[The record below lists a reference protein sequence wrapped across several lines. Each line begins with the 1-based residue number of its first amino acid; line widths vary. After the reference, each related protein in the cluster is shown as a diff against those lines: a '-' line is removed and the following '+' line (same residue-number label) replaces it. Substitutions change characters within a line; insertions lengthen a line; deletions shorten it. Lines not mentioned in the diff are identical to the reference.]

1 MISPTLQEHRAARER
16 AKQREPEPQRPAAQR
31 RQEAAA
37 RQPHSGHAPA
47 GDDHHPLRKE
57 RPAGKSPAR
66 TPERGR
72 AAAERPALAGLPA
85 ARRDEESSAA
95 TPDGNLFS
103 MLMDRDEASLPG
115 ALQVAPHAAAT
126 PHPTATPASSGAG
139 APMALWQPL
148 ENELDRALVNP
159 PAGPVSVTLLLPR
172 LGDVDARLQALPAG
186 GWDIALR
193 FAPAA
198 LDALAAHEE
207 RCRHSLRRRLA
218 CRVRLR
224 FEQRGEWA

>member
-1 MISPTLQEHRAARER
+1 MISPTQQEHRTARER
-16 AKQREPEPQRPAAQR
+16 AKDREPEPQRPTAQR
-31 RQEAAA
+31 RQETAA
-37 RQPHSGHAPA
+37 RQPHSEHAPA
-47 GDDHHPLRKE
+47 GDGHHPPRKE
-57 RPAGKSPAR
+57 RPEGKSPTR
-66 TPERGR
+66 PPERGR
-72 AAAERPALAGLPA
+72 AAPAGLPA
-85 ARRDEESSAA
+85 ARRDEEASAA
-95 TPDGNLFS
+95 TSDGNLFS
-103 MLMDRDEASLPG
+103 MLMERDTSSLPG
-115 ALQVAPHAAAT
+115 GLHVAPHAAAT
-126 PHPTATPASSGAG
+126 AHPAAAQESSGAG

-148 ENELDRALVNP
+148 ENELNRALVNP

-193 FAPAA
+193 FAPTA

>member
-1 MISPTLQEHRAARER
+1 MISPTQQEHRTARER
-16 AKQREPEPQRPAAQR
+16 ANDREPEPQRPTAQR
-31 RQEAAA
+31 RQETAAH
-37 RQPHSGHAPA
+37 QPHSEHAPA
-47 GDDHHPLRKE
+47 GLS
-57 RPAGKSPAR
+57 A
-66 TPERGR
+66 T
-72 AAAERPALAGLPA
+72 
-85 ARRDEESSAA
+85 RRDEEASAA
-95 TPDGNLFS
+95 TSDGNLFS
-103 MLMDRDEASLPG
+103 MLMERDTSSLPG
-115 ALQVAPHAAAT
+115 ALHVAPHAAVT
-126 PHPTATPASSGAG
+126 PHPAAAQESSGAS

-207 RCRHSLRRRLA
+207 RCHHSLRRRLA

>member
-1 MISPTLQEHRAARER
+1 MISPTQHEHRASARARE
-16 AKQREPEPQRPAAQR
+16 KEREREPQRPAAQR
-31 RQEAAA
+31 RQDAVA
-37 RQPHSGHAPA
+37 RQPRDEHGPA
-47 GDDHHPLRKE
+47 HDVHHPLRKA
-57 RPAGKSPAR
+57 RPGAKNVA
-66 TPERGR
+66 ERGR
-72 AAAERPALAGLPA
+72 ATAERPVSGGLPA
-85 ARRDEESSAA
+85 ARRDEENSAP

-103 MLMDRDEASLPG
+103 MLMEHDTSAFPG
-115 ALQVAPHAAAT
+115 ALHVAPNAAATPHAAAT
-126 PHPTATPASSGAG
+126 PESAASG

-198 LDALAAHEE
+198 LEALAAHEE

-224 FEQRGEWA
+224 FEQRGYQP